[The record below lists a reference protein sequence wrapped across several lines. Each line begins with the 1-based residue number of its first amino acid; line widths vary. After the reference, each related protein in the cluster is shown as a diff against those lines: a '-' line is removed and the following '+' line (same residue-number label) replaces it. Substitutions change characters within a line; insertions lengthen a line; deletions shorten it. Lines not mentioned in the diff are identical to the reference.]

1 VTAVPSVR
9 GTANRLTVLV
19 LIPVALALGA
29 CGGATGTPGAT
40 NADGSINVSAHEF
53 RFDPSTLSASA
64 GTVQFRVTDAG
75 SIEHE
80 FEVITADGG
89 VAGEIEGLVPG
100 VTRTLS
106 VNLAPGS
113 YRYACRL
120 PGHEQAGMHG
130 TLTVT
135 GT

>member
-1 VTAVPSVR
+1 VSEVPSVR
-9 GTANRLTVLV
+9 GTGNRLVVQVLLPLV
-19 LIPVALALGA
+19 LMLCA
-29 CGGATGTPGAT
+29 CGGATGSPGGT

-53 RFDPSTLSASA
+53 GFDPSTLNVGA

-80 FEVITADGG
+80 FEVIAPDGG
-89 VAGEIEGLVPG
+89 LAGEVEGLVPG

-106 VNLAPGS
+106 VTLAAGA

-120 PGHEQAGMHG
+120 PGHEEAGMRG

-135 GT
+135 AT

>member
-1 VTAVPSVR
+1 MTRAVPWRSASR
-9 GTANRLTVLV
+9 IGGALVLV
-19 LIPVALALGA
+19 SVAAVVSS
-29 CGGATGTPGAT
+29 CGGAVGSPGGT
-40 NADGSINVSAHEF
+40 NADGSVNVSAREF
-53 RFDPSTLSASA
+53 GFDPSTLTVGA

-75 SIEHE
+75 STEHE
-80 FEVITADGG
+80 FEVIAADDS

-106 VNLAPGS
+106 VNLAAGS

-120 PGHEQAGMHG
+120 PGHEAAGMHV
-130 TLTVT
+130 TLTVS